1 MLKWAAYRFL
11 NRHVLP
17 RWGFVLRKSG
27 ADGDNFAVS
36 EAQRLALVRALAAAL
51 EPFLAGP
58 AAKLLAPGDGPRLE
72 RLIAEFIA
80 LFAGR
85 PVRDNAGGAG
95 FNSSLCLFLTA
106 RLLQPQAIVDS
117 GTFQGHSAWLFR
129 RACPGAVIHS
139 FDIEHDN
146 LIRREADIRYHLGD
160 WSTVALPDVQP
171 ARALACF
178 DDHVSHARRLRE
190 AQARGFRLLILDDNL
205 PAHALHATGDPP
217 APTLAM
223 LFDERLQAGDEIAW
237 VRRGRAH
244 RLRLAAEDLAARDL
258 VERWAPFPDLGPVSR
273 YSPNAGLALVRL
285 KA

>member
-17 RWGFVLRKSG
+17 RWGFVLRKNG
-27 ADGDNFAVS
+27 ADGDNVVLS
-36 EAQRLALVRALAAAL
+36 EPQRQALVQALAAAL

-58 AAKLLAPGDGPRLE
+58 TAKLLAPGDGPRLE
-72 RLIAEFIA
+72 RLIAEFLA
-80 LFAGR
+80 LFAAR

-106 RLLQPQAIVDS
+106 RLLQPQAILDS

-129 RACPGAVIHS
+129 RACPGAAVHS

-146 LIRREADIRYHLGD
+146 LLHREPDVRYHLAD
-160 WSTVALPDVQP
+160 WSTVELPDVQP

-190 AQARGFRLLILDDNL
+190 AHARGFRLLILDDNL

-223 LFDERLQAGDEIAW
+223 LFDERLKAGDEIAW
-237 VRRGRAH
+237 VRRGRSH
-244 RLRLAAEDLAARDL
+244 RLRLAAEDLAAREL

-273 YSPNAGLALVRL
+273 YSPNPGLTLVRL